1 MLERRIFLEELTE
14 DYEELLL
21 KYNAALKTLETQI
34 AILIQDYEFKNHYN
48 PVEHVKSRIKSY
60 DSIVNKLK
68 SRDYDV
74 TVENIENH
82 IHDVVG
88 LRIVCSFLSDVY
100 AIVKLLEDSDQIT
113 VHTKKDYISNP
124 KDSGY
129 SSYHLLVYVPVYL
142 IDGVEMVEAE
152 IQIRTVA
159 MDFWASLDHKI
170 RYKFKGEIPNEI
182 QENMYKCALDIND
195 LDQKMV
201 DMNNQMRTIIEDQE
215 IIEI

>member
-170 RYKFKGEIPNEI
+170 RYKFKGDIPNQI

-215 IIEI
+215 II

>member
-1 MLERRIFLEELTE
+1 MEELTE

-124 KDSGY
+124 KDRGY

-215 IIEI
+215 II

>member
-1 MLERRIFLEELTE
+1 MEELTE
-14 DYEELLL
+14 DYKELLL

-215 IIEI
+215 II

>member
-1 MLERRIFLEELTE
+1 MEELTE

-142 IDGVEMVEAE
+142 IDGVGMVEAE

-215 IIEI
+215 II

>member
-1 MLERRIFLEELTE
+1 LEELTE
-14 DYEELLL
+14 DYKELLL

-170 RYKFKGEIPNEI
+170 RYKFKGDIPNQI

-215 IIEI
+215 II

>member
-1 MLERRIFLEELTE
+1 MEELTE
-14 DYEELLL
+14 DYKELLL

-142 IDGVEMVEAE
+142 FDGVEMVEAE

-170 RYKFKGEIPNEI
+170 RYKFKGDIPNQI

-215 IIEI
+215 II

>member
-201 DMNNQMRTIIEDQE
+201 DMNNKMRTIIEDQE
-215 IIEI
+215 II

>member
-1 MLERRIFLEELTE
+1 MEELTE

-170 RYKFKGEIPNEI
+170 RYKFKGDIPNEI

-215 IIEI
+215 II

>member
-1 MLERRIFLEELTE
+1 MEELTKS
-14 DYEELLL
+14 YEELLL

-34 AILIQDYEFKNHYN
+34 AILLQDFEFKNHYN

-60 DSIVNKLK
+60 DSIVNKLR
-68 SRDYDV
+68 SRDYEVNV
-74 TVENIENH
+74 TNIEDH
-82 IHDVVG
+82 IHDAVG
-88 LRIVCSFLSDVY
+88 IRIVCSFLSDVY
-100 AIVKLLEDSDQIT
+100 TIVKLLEDSDQIT

-170 RYKFKGEIPNEI
+170 RYKFKGDIPKEI
-182 QENMYKCALDIND
+182 QDNMYKCALDIND
-195 LDQKMV
+195 LDHKMV
-201 DMNNQMRTIIEDQE
+201 AMNDKMQTLIEDQE
-215 IIEI
+215 II

>member
-1 MLERRIFLEELTE
+1 MEELTE

-142 IDGVEMVEAE
+142 LEGVEMVEAE

-215 IIEI
+215 II

>member
-1 MLERRIFLEELTE
+1 MEELTE

-74 TVENIENH
+74 TVENIEYH

-215 IIEI
+215 II

>member
-1 MLERRIFLEELTE
+1 MEELTE

-21 KYNAALKTLETQI
+21 KYNAALKTLQTQI

-215 IIEI
+215 II

>member
-1 MLERRIFLEELTE
+1 M
-14 DYEELLL
+14 

-215 IIEI
+215 II

>member
-14 DYEELLL
+14 DYKELLL

-170 RYKFKGEIPNEI
+170 RYKFKGDIPNQI

-215 IIEI
+215 II